1 MELVQTKDYVTLSQE
16 SYVDNLVRL
25 HGLDPGSSAGLP
37 CPKEWLQDEDFDDN
51 IENFNE
57 EELRR
62 AQRVTGE
69 CLWLAYR
76 TRPDVL
82 FVTNYMAAMT
92 SKKPVKV
99 YNVGLK
105 VISYLNAT
113 SKLKLR
119 MIATADHEQSTADH
133 KQSAADHEQS
143 AADHK
148 QSAADHKQSAADHK
162 QSAADHKQSA
172 ADHRQSMVDQVNA
185 EYSWGGSILPMHVAG
200 FTVPL
205 SGYCDAS
212 YAPRGG
218 KSYGCSMTMLGQSP
232 VAWKAGKQPLV
243 AMSVCEAELLEGS
256 NCALLLESTMAMVQ
270 ELLPDTQPPKMFIDN
285 QAAGNI
291 LNGSSGSWRTR
302 HLRIRHSYV
311 LDKVKSGQIRVEH
324 ISGEDQPADLPTK
337 MHSKARLLHLLGVW
351 GMVGLEGLNCQRALE
366 GMKLG
371 CLLLVM
377 IAIQSLAAAAEPLE
391 EPPTKFKDPLPVT
404 GTSELL
410 VLVLMTCI
418 AAVAVWELLK
428 WAYATFVPMVC
439 GTKKSRKLKKL
450 RELARAAA
458 EAEVERW
465 MDDSAQNRG
474 EDIVGNVRRTLR
486 ATSSDPGPPTVQER
500 LPDEPLEVERT
511 PSPRGRSPTATRSSV
526 FGGMRPPTP
535 PIPQNQDEGFL
546 ERGRVVHDV
555 LTLMTTQHL
564 REGLVQEGLP
574 VTGLKEDLI
583 NRLTPRL
590 GTTDHFPAT
599 LPTTRQ
605 LRYLLYIW
613 RHRGLSGRTQIRWAT
628 VSSRTMIS
636 AWIANWKEA

>member
-1 MELVQTKDYVTLSQE
+1 MITDGELWMILVEPKDGGRPTLQGILVTYVDDLLYMGEKELILQLHERISSIWPCSALEFADEGLRYLGMELVQTKDHVTLSQE

-51 IENFNE
+51 VENFND

-105 VISYLNAT
+105 VIAYLNAT
-113 SKLKLR
+113 AKLKLR
-119 MIATADHEQSTADH
+119 IAATAEHTQSATADHTQSTADQT
-133 KQSAADHEQS
+133 QSTADQTQS
-143 AADHK
+143 TADQT
-148 QSAADHKQSAADHK
+148 QSTADQTQSTADQT
-162 QSAADHKQSA
+162 QSTADQTQHGC
-172 ADHRQSMVDQVNA
+172 
-185 EYSWGGSILPMHVAG
+185 GGSIVARHVAG
-200 FTVPL
+200 FRVPL

-212 YAPRGG
+212 YAPYGG

-270 ELLPDTQPPKMFIDN
+270 ELLPESLPPKMYIDN

-311 LDKVKSGQIRVEH
+311 LDKIKLIKHRQLLVEH
-324 ISGEDQPADLPTK
+324 IPGEDQPADLPTK
-337 MHSKARLLHLLGVW
+337 MHSKARLMHLLGVW
-351 GMVGLEGLNCQRALE
+351 GMVGLDGLGSAKVLE
-366 GMKLG
+366 GIKLG

-377 IAIQSLAAAAEPLE
+377 LAIQSLAVAAEDQPEDQPVKLKE
-391 EPPTKFKDPLPVT
+391 PLPVT

-410 VLVLMTCI
+410 LLVAMTCI
-418 AAVAVWELLK
+418 AAVAVWELTK
-428 WAYATFVPMVC
+428 WTYATVVPMIF
-439 GTKKSRKLKKL
+439 GTKKSRRLKKL

-465 MDDSAQNRG
+465 ID
-474 EDIVGNVRRTLR
+474 EDVQQQSENIIGNVRRTLR
-486 ATSSDPGPPTVQER
+486 ATSSDPGPTATPEQAPEV
-500 LPDEPLEVERT
+500 PLEVDRT
-511 PSPRGRSPTATRSSV
+511 PTEEEEVLKHPV
-526 FGGMRPPTP
+526 
-535 PIPQNQDEGFL
+535 PQPLEGP
-546 ERGRVVHDV
+546 G
-555 LTLMTTQHL
+555 
-564 REGLVQEGLP
+564 P
-574 VTGLKEDLI
+574 
-583 NRLTPRL
+583 
-590 GTTDHFPAT
+590 
-599 LPTTRQ
+599 Q
-605 LRYLLYIW
+605 LLLYQ
-613 RHRGLSGRTQIRWAT
+613 RVRTKDFSNE
-628 VSSRTMIS
+628 VG
-636 AWIANWKEA
+636 

>member
-1 MELVQTKDYVTLSQE
+1 MTLSQE

-37 CPKEWLQDEDFDDN
+37 CPKEWLQDEDFDDY
-51 IENFNE
+51 IENFND

-119 MIATADHEQSTADH
+119 MIAAADHKQSTADYKQSAADH
-133 KQSAADHEQS
+133 KQSAADHKQS
-143 AADHK
+143 TADHK

-162 QSAADHKQSA
+162 QSAADHKQSMA
-172 ADHRQSMVDQVNA
+172 DQVSA
-185 EYSWGGSILPMHVAG
+185 EYGCGGSILPMHVAG
-200 FTVPL
+200 FRVPL

-212 YAPRGG
+212 YAPYGG

-270 ELLPDTQPPKMFIDN
+270 ELLPGTQPPRMYIDN

-311 LDKVKSGQIRVEH
+311 LDKVKSGQILVEH
-324 ISGEDQPADLPTK
+324 IAGEDQPADLPTK

-351 GMVGLEGLNCQRALE
+351 GMIGLEGLSCQRALE
-366 GMKLG
+366 GLKLG

-377 IAIQSLAAAAEPLE
+377 VAIQSLAAAAESLE
-391 EPPTKFKDPLPVT
+391 DAPVKLKEPLPVT

-410 VLVLMTCI
+410 LLVAMTCI
-418 AAVAVWELLK
+418 AAVAVWELTK
-428 WAYATFVPMVC
+428 WTYATVVPMIF
-439 GTKKSRKLKKL
+439 GTKKSRRLKKL
-450 RELARAAA
+450 RELAKAAA

-465 MDDSAQNRG
+465 ID
-474 EDIVGNVRRTLR
+474 EDIQQQSENIIGSVRRTLR
-486 ATSSDPGPPTVQER
+486 ATSSDPGPAATPEQVPE
-500 LPDEPLEVERT
+500 EPLEVDRT
-511 PSPRGRSPTATRSSV
+511 PIRRGRSPEASRAST
-526 FGGMRPPTP
+526 FGGTRPPTP
-535 PIPQNQDEGFL
+535 PIPTSPDEGLL

-555 LTLMTTQHL
+555 LMLMTTQHL
-564 REGLVQEGLP
+564 REALVQEGLP

-583 NRLTPRL
+583 NRLSPRL
-590 GTTDHFPAT
+590 GTADRFPAT
-599 LPTTRQ
+599 VPTTRQ

-613 RHRGLSGRTQIRWAT
+613 RHRALSGRTQIRWAT
-628 VSSRTMIS
+628 VSSRTTIS
-636 AWIANWKEA
+636 AWIATWKEA